1 METKMR
7 TIARAR
13 WLQTTMFVVCAALPA
28 LADWGAAESP
38 NFTVNTIPE
47 PVTALVL
54 AGLLVVSLRLRACTQ
69 VA

>member
-1 METKMR
+1 
-7 TIARAR
+7 
-13 WLQTTMFVVCAALPA
+13 MFVVCAALPA